1 MRAITALTILAIA
14 FFILSGYGNSAAK
27 KNGEAVFTNI
37 SAQEAKNRLDQE
49 SGIILLDVRTAA
61 EYMELHIP
69 GSLLIPV
76 DDLEREALS
85 VLPDKN
91 APIFIYCR
99 SGRRSVTAANILLK
113 LGYTDVYN
121 LGGIIDWP
129 YETATGSKE

>member
-14 FFILSGYGNSAAK
+14 FFILSGCGNSAAK